1 MKNELLKKMKYEM
14 PGAAKGKGKPMPEE
28 TEIEISMG
36 PESADEEGLPEL
48 AEVDDQEMMA
58 EGQEEMEGL
67 DLSSFSDEELQA
79 ELDKR
84 MAKPAPGKSPAKM
97 A

>member
-48 AEVDDQEMMA
+48 AEADDQEM
-58 EGQEEMEGL
+58 EGEMEMEGP